1 MTCASTQ
8 EPGQLLA
15 LAGAV
20 IGLVAAAHVDR
31 AQLPA
36 PAALVAHRHLV
47 AAPAA
52 GDQPGQQGRAVA
64 HRAQAL
70 GTGPVSIQS
79 LHVPLVLLDADIG
92 RQHPGQVDQPA
103 IPPDPDPAR
112 ARPPRLAP
120 PGIQCAAA
128 IGVNTSVGR
137 VAQHVRHPGA
147 AGTAPGQLPA
157 LGPFPLPDSQLDAV
171 IREKPQHGAH
181 RAQPLEQAEDQAYHG
196 AHLLIR
202 IQHHFTG
209 QTAHQPG
216 RQRHRQLAAAGLGDP
231 PGPHPLLDQ
240 MQLSLADGALQAQ
253 QQPVVVLG
261 RVINAV
267 QVAQQRPGQRAQLQQ
282 LMPLP
287 ARPGQPGHLD
297 AQHDPHMIQ
306 PYLGD
311 QPREART
318 RVGAG
323 GRMPQVLIDHQHPRR
338 RPPQRD
344 RALGQPVLQPRGLGV
359 IGHLSRGGLA
369 DIDRRQAVTMPGLDL
384 ALRPLPGQPRR
395 DAHRAHPRSR
405 PSRAPS
411 ARPAGPADDPR
422 APGRPPGTTPMPAR
436 SPAPAG
442 SRGHSSISRHRSPPS
457 SAPARTSRSRRTSA
471 TTASRPSIPRTAGGS
486 PRLDTPMYA
495 VWLAP

>member
-1 MTCASTQ
+1 MRVDTRA
-8 EPGQLLA
+8 GQLLA
-15 LAGAV
+15 LAGGV

-31 AQLPA
+31 VQLPA

-52 GDQPGQQGRAVA
+52 GHQPGQQGRAVA

-70 GTGPVSIQS
+70 GAGPVGVQS

-92 RQHPGQVDQPA
+92 RQHPGQVDQPV
-103 IPPDPDPAR
+103 IPPDPDPAG

-128 IGVNTSVGR
+128 IGVNASVSR
-137 VAQHVRHPGA
+137 VAQHVRPPRRGWDGARPAPRARALPA
-147 AGTAPGQLPA
+147 AGLPA
-157 LGPFPLPDSQLDAV
+157 GCGYP
-171 IREKPQHGAH
+171 RETPARRPPCPAARTSRRPGVP
-181 RAQPLEQAEDQAYHG
+181 R
-196 AHLLIR
+196 AHLLVR

-240 MQLSLADGALQAQ
+240 VQLSLADGALQAQ

-261 RVINAV
+261 RVIDAV

-297 AQHDPHMIQ
+297 AQHDAHMIQ
-306 PYLGD
+306 PHLRD

-422 APGRPPGTTPMPAR
+422 APG
-436 SPAPAG
+436 
-442 SRGHSSISRHRSPPS
+442 
-457 SAPARTSRSRRTSA
+457 
-471 TTASRPSIPRTAGGS
+471 
-486 PRLDTPMYA
+486 
-495 VWLAP
+495 